1 MTDELPVFDI
11 TDYQTKADAGDA
23 EAQYQLGICYAQGK
37 GVEKN
42 ITQSARYWL
51 MAGKQQHAQALIY
64 LGKLFEKGIGV
75 PQDFN
80 KAFQCYQSACSQNV
94 AEAQLCLAMLYLQ
107 GLGVEQDEKQAVKL
121 LIQSAEQSNPAAQYQ
136 LGVAY
141 EEGQGGL
148 TQNIEQA
155 MFWYHQSAK
164 QQHQPAIHALQ
175 QTKNTDENIEKVGI
189 SAEIQFSKGVESI
202 QSNLTEAMGY
212 FAKSAEQ
219 NFAKAQY
226 NLGLA
231 YLFALGGVGQNDIL
245 AKENLQKSAEQD
257 FRPAHFV
264 LGWLYQKE
272 DNLDKAIL
280 HYQKAGELG
289 HAQAQ
294 YFLSKL
300 YEIGNGV
307 EKNEETALAWLRQSA
322 KQGYGLAYQRL
333 EQLIP

>member
-1 MTDELPVFDI
+1 MTDELQTFDI
-11 TDYQTKADAGDA
+11 TDYQAKADAGDA
-23 EAQYQLGICYAQGK
+23 EAQFQLGICYAQGK

-42 ITQSARYWL
+42 IAQSARYWL
-51 MAGKQQHAQALIY
+51 LAGKQQHPQALVY

-80 KAFQCYQSACSQNV
+80 KAVQCYQSACNQNV

-107 GLGVEQDEKQAVKL
+107 GFGVEQDEKQAVKL
-121 LIQSAEQSNPAAQYQ
+121 FIQSAEQANPIAQYQ
-136 LGVAY
+136 LGIAY
-141 EEGQGGL
+141 EKALGGL
-148 TQNIEQA
+148 TQNHEQA
-155 MFWYHQSAK
+155 MFWYRQSAE
-164 QQHQPAIHALQ
+164 QQYQPAIQALQ
-175 QTKNTDENIEKVGI
+175 QAESVEKGEV
-189 SAEIQFSKGVESI
+189 SAEAQFNQGVESL
-202 QSNLTEAMGY
+202 QSNITEAIDC

-219 NFAKAQY
+219 SFAKAQY

-231 YLFALGGVGQNDIL
+231 YLFALGGLTQDNTL
-245 AKENLQKSAEQD
+245 AKENLQKSAEQE

-264 LGWLYQKE
+264 LGWLYQNE
-272 DNLDKAIL
+272 DNLDKAVF

-300 YEIGNGV
+300 YETGNGV
-307 EKNEETALAWLRQSA
+307 EKNDETALSWLRQSA